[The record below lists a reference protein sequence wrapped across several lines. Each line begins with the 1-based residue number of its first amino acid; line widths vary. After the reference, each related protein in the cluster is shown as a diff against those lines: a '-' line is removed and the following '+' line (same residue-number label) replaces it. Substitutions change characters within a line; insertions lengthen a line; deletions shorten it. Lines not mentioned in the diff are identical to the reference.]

1 MKKYIILLLISAI
14 SFAQNNKQNIRGVV
28 TDKLSQT
35 PLIGATVQIINSEK
49 QTITDEKGAYFLTEI
64 TPNRYEIKVSFVG
77 YKEVTISNVIV
88 TSGKEVILDITMEDE
103 YKKLDEVVI
112 TSKNNASTVNKLA
125 SVSARTFSTEEV
137 NRYAGGRSDAA
148 RLVSNFAGVSAT
160 NDNRNDIVIR
170 GNSPIGVLWRID
182 GMSVTNPN
190 HFATAGTTGG
200 AVSAINTN
208 FLKNSDF
215 FTSAF
220 PAEYGNA
227 TAGVFDLGFRNGNNK
242 KRETTIQ
249 LGVITGA
256 EITTEGPISKEKGS
270 SYLVGYRYTLASL
283 AQAVGVNIGTT
294 ATPSFQDLSFKINGG
309 TSSIGKFSAFGVLA
323 TSTISLDNGGGL
335 FGGNGS
341 VDLGSKIGIL
351 GVNHFKQINANSNIS
366 TTIGLNYSQSEQDN
380 SDTNKM
386 TNVSI
391 QTEEINFKNSG
402 IVIATNYSS
411 KLNSNLFLKAGL
423 QNEFIGTDQFYRY
436 RKNEMEPWTKQLDG
450 KNNTSLSQ
458 GYLHLKYRFGEK
470 TTLNTGLHSQYFHL
484 NNSISLEPRLGLIYN
499 VNNKSSLNFGYGLH
513 AQNQPIATYFVQ
525 NTDANGVITQTNK
538 NLDFTKSHHFVIG
551 YNLNPFKDWRV
562 KAEVYYQYLFDV
574 PVNNFSS
581 DYSILNTG
589 ASFKLDLEDNLVN
602 SGTGKNY
609 GVELTVEKFFSNGY
623 YGLFTSSIYDS
634 KYVASDGI
642 ERNTAFNGKYV
653 FNILGGKEWKI
664 GKENKN
670 IFSVDVKFTNAG
682 GRAYTPIDLASSQ
695 AASTE
700 VLSTDVYS
708 DFYKNYYRLDI
719 KAGYVINSKNKKL
732 SQTISLDVQNVTNH
746 QNVFSQSY
754 DRQQNALNYTYQL
767 GLFPNLLY
775 KIQF

>member
-1 MKKYIILLLISAI
+1 MKKYLLLLFISAI
-14 SFAQNNKQNIRGVV
+14 TFAQNNKQNIRGIVI
-28 TDKLSQT
+28 DKLSQT
-35 PLIGATVQIINSEK
+35 TINGAKVQISNSEK
-49 QTITDEKGAYFLTEI
+49 QTITDSKGSYVLTDI
-64 TPNRYEIKVSFVG
+64 APDRYEVKVTFVG
-77 YKEVTISNVIV
+77 YKEVVIPNVLV
-88 TSGKEVILDITMEDE
+88 TSGKEVILDITLEDE
-103 YKKLDEVVI
+103 FKKLDEVVI
-112 TSKNNASTVNKLA
+112 KASNKAGTVNKLA
-125 SVSARTFSTEEV
+125 SVSAKSFSMEEV

-148 RLVSNFAGVSAT
+148 RLVANFAGVSAT

-242 KRETTIQ
+242 KRETTVQ

-256 EITTEGPISKEKGS
+256 EITTEGPISKAKGS

-309 TSSIGKFSAFGVLA
+309 TSSIGKLSVFGVLA
-323 TSTISLDNGGGL
+323 SSTIKLDQGGAV
-335 FGGNGS
+335 FGGNGGI
-341 VDLGSKIGIL
+341 DLGSEIGIFGL
-351 GVNHFKQINANSNIS
+351 NHFKQINNNSNIS
-366 TTIGLNYSQSEQDN
+366 TTIGLNYSQSEQTN
-380 SDTNKM
+380 SNIDRFTNS
-386 TNVSI
+386 NYH
-391 QTEEINFKNSG
+391 TEEINFKNRG
-402 IVIATNYSS
+402 IVVASNYSS
-411 KLNSNLFLKAGL
+411 KLNSNLFLKAGF

-450 KNNTSLSQ
+450 NNNTSLSQ
-458 GYLHLKYRFGEK
+458 GYVHLKYRFGEK
-470 TTLNTGLHSQYFHL
+470 TTLNAGLHSQYFHL
-484 NNSISLEPRLGLIYN
+484 NSSFALEPRLGLIYN
-499 VNNKSSLNFGYGLH
+499 VNSKSSINLGYGLH

-525 NTDANGVITQTNK
+525 NTDASGVSIQTNT
-538 NLDFTKSHHFVIG
+538 NLDFTKSHHFVMG
-551 YNLNPFKDWRV
+551 YNLNPFKDWRL
-562 KAEVYYQYLFDV
+562 KAEVYYQYLYDV

-609 GVELTVEKFFSNGY
+609 GVELTIEKFFSNGY

-634 KYVASDGI
+634 KYIASDGV

-653 FNILGGKEWKI
+653 FNILGGKEWKV
-664 GKENKN
+664 GEGNRN
-670 IFSVDVKFTNAG
+670 AFSVDVKFTNAG

-695 AASTE
+695 AAGTE
-700 VLSTDVYS
+700 VLSSKIYS

-719 KAGYVINSKNKKL
+719 KAGFVINSKNKKL
-732 SQTISLDVQNVTNH
+732 SQTISLDIQNVTNH
-746 QNVFSQSY
+746 NNVFSQSY
-754 DRQQNALNYTYQL
+754 DRQRNSINYTYQL

>member
-1 MKKYIILLLISAI
+1 MKKYLILILFTTLSI
-14 SFAQNNKQNIRGVV
+14 AQNNKQNIRGIVL
-28 TDKLSQT
+28 DKLSQT
-35 PLIGATVQIINSEK
+35 PIAGANIQVQNSEK
-49 QTITDEKGAYFLTEI
+49 QTQTDDKGQFVLTELA
-64 TPNRYEIKVSFVG
+64 PDRYALKVTFSG
-77 YKEVTISNVIV
+77 YKEVLLSNIIV
-88 TSGKEVILDITMEDE
+88 TSGKEVLLEIMLEDE
-103 YKKLDEVVI
+103 YKQLNEVVVN
-112 TSKNNASTVNKLA
+112 SKNSSGTINKLA

-148 RLVSNFAGVSAT
+148 RLVANFAGVSAT

-256 EITTEGPISKEKGS
+256 EITTEGPINKEKGS

-309 TSSIGKFSAFGVLA
+309 TSAIGKFSAFGILA
-323 TSTISLDNGGGL
+323 TSSISLDNGGGL

-341 VDLGSKIGIL
+341 VDLGSKIGIF

-366 TTIGLNYSQSEQDN
+366 TTIGLNYTQSEQDN

-423 QNEFIGTDQFYRY
+423 QNEFIGIDQFYRY
-436 RKNEMEPWTKQLDG
+436 RKNELEPWTKQLDG

-458 GYLHLKYRFGEK
+458 GYAHLKYRFGEK
-470 TTLNTGLHSQYFHL
+470 TTLNAGLHSQFFHL
-484 NNSISLEPRLGLIYN
+484 NSSFAIEPRLGLIYN
-499 VNNKSSLNFGYGLH
+499 INNKSSLNFGYGLH

-538 NLDFTKSHHFVIG
+538 NLDFTKSHHLVMG
-551 YNLNPFKDWRV
+551 YNINPFKDWRL
-562 KAEVYYQYLFDV
+562 KAEVYYQYLYDV

-609 GVELTVEKFFSNGY
+609 GVELTIEKFFSNGY

-634 KYVASDGI
+634 KYTASDGM

-653 FNILGGKEWKI
+653 FNILGGKEWKV
-664 GKENKN
+664 GKENRN
-670 IFSVDVKFTNAG
+670 AFSIDAKFTNAG

-695 AASTE
+695 AAGNE
-700 VLSTDVYS
+700 VLSSNVYS
-708 DFYKNYYRLDI
+708 DFYKNYYRFDI
-719 KAGYVINSKNKKL
+719 KAGFVINSKNKKL
-732 SQTISLDVQNVTNH
+732 SQTISLDIQNVTNH

-754 DRQQNALNYTYQL
+754 DRQRNTINYTYQL